1 MKVRLAPGAT
11 FAVASAM
18 GALASCFT
26 RPLLGISF
34 LVTAAA
40 ALFLNGA
47 RGTLASIRV
56 RPADSDDPRSPAA
69 IARMIRRMVAADL
82 VFLAA
87 IAIVHAVAAI
97 RMDEG
102 ATKVLTTT
110 VSAAA
115 LCAGPLTSLGRRAAL
130 WAATCVVLVGLVIW
144 WSRVATA

>member
-1 MKVRLAPGAT
+1 MKVQLAPGAT

-34 LVTAAA
+34 LVTAAG
-40 ALFLNGA
+40 ALALNGA
-47 RGTLASIRV
+47 RGTLASIRI
-56 RPADSDDPRSPAA
+56 RPVDADDPTSPAA
-69 IARMIRRMVAADL
+69 IARTIRRIMAADL

-87 IAIVHAVAAI
+87 IAIGHAVAAI
-97 RMDEG
+97 RTDEG
-102 ATKVLTTT
+102 TTQVLAAT

-115 LCAGPLTSLGRRAAL
+115 VCAGPLTSVRRRAAL
-130 WAATCVVLVGLVIW
+130 WAAAGVVLVGLSIW